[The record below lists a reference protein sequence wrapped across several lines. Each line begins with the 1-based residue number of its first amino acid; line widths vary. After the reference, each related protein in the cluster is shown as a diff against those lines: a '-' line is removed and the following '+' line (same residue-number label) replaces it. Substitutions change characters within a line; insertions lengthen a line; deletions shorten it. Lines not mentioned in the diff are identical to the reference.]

1 MGKFGRVM
9 FDLLIFAV
17 TLPIVIGTYN
27 LFTHPRTGGVGTG
40 GILVEMVGVGTTGLA
55 LTDETLALVGII
67 PWALPVFILIW
78 TIIDLTR
85 PDKPEGFK

>member
-9 FDLLIFAV
+9 LDLIILGV

-27 LFTHPRTGGVGTG
+27 EFTHPRTGGVGTG

-55 LTDETLALVGII
+55 LTDQTLALVGAI

-78 TIIDLTR
+78 TIIDLAR
-85 PDKPEGFK
+85 PEAPPRM

>member
-1 MGKFGRVM
+1 M

-17 TLPIVIGTYN
+17 TLPVVIGTYN

-40 GILVEMVGVGTTGLA
+40 GILVEMVGVGTPGLA
-55 LTDETLALVGII
+55 LDDNTLALVSVI

-78 TIIDLTR
+78 TIVDLTR
-85 PDKPEGFK
+85 PEKPGGFQ

>member
-9 FDLLIFAV
+9 LDLMILGV

-55 LTDETLALVGII
+55 LTDQTLALVGII
-67 PWALPVFILIW
+67 PWALPLFILIW
-78 TIIDLTR
+78 TIIDLVR
-85 PDKPEGFK
+85 PEQNRNG

>member
-9 FDLLIFAV
+9 LDLMILGV

-27 LFTHPRTGGVGTG
+27 MFTHPRTGGVGTG

-67 PWALPVFILIW
+67 PWALPLFILIW
-78 TIIDLTR
+78 TVIDLTR
-85 PDKPEGFK
+85 PDKPAGFQ

>member
-17 TLPIVIGTYN
+17 TLPVVIGTYN

-40 GILVEMVGVGTTGLA
+40 GILVEMVGVGTPGLA
-55 LTDETLALVGII
+55 LDDNTLALVGVI

-78 TIIDLTR
+78 TIVDLTR
-85 PDKPEGFK
+85 PDKPGGFQ